1 MRPYRIL
8 IATAWCIVV
17 GAVLTLFISLLP
29 TGKTGHATQLKT
41 LATNVESQ
49 KGSTPA
55 SLP

>member
-1 MRPYRIL
+1 MKPYRIL

-29 TGKTGHATQLKT
+29 GKTGHATKLKT
-41 LATNVESQ
+41 PTTNVETQ
-49 KGSTPA
+49 QGSAPA